1 MAEENDQS
9 GNNNSDTILPSE
21 SNVCNENASPEP
33 KSFME
38 ELVSKIDNEIA
49 NGDYIAVEE
58 IEEEDPFETMVA
70 EGLSQLGRSA
80 DGTMQENGLQ
90 SIEGISSYN
99 HLQILDVSHNELE
112 DLTTLSNLPNLI
124 SLDAS
129 HNKLSTVLE
138 FQPPLSLRSMNK
150 LKRIENI
157 GSLKH
162 LQLLDLSYNAI
173 RSLRGLQS
181 HDLLDTIRLRNNE
194 IIDLSEVRYIRDLP
208 LLRVLDLSYNPIQD
222 FPDYRLSIVF
232 RIPRLVELDNI
243 PVQPEE
249 KVASENLFKPRL
261 DIIAARNHMMNLV
274 RSYLQ
279 PIKLYNSTLS
289 STETPYP
296 MLVLTGPSGC
306 GKRTLIK
313 KLCQEFPNFFGEGV
327 SYTTRGLRENEKV
340 PRESEVDGTD
350 YHFTTKDD
358 FERDTVAGKFIST
371 SHLYNSQY
379 GISRDAIEAVA
390 KEGLACAL
398 HLELEGV
405 MVLKNTHFE
414 PRYILIL
421 PETKQAQEERM
432 RSKKFYSDSHINQAI
447 ERVALYVET
456 NREHPGYFDT
466 VICSDDLEESYKQLK
481 RVVLE
486 YLGISPVNSSVS
498 CISRS
503 THESEIS
510 PVSLSEVTRPI
521 STPYDKESLTAS
533 AVKPWIR
540 TSAGSRALESNNHTN
555 LPRSAKSP
563 VAQEERMR
571 SKKFYSDSHIN
582 QAIERVALYVE
593 TNREHPGYFDTV
605 ICSDDL
611 EESYKQLK
619 RVVLEYL
626 GISPVNSSVS
636 CISRSTHESEISP
649 VSLSEVTRPI
659 STPYDKESLTA
670 SAVKPWIRTSAG
682 SRALESNNH
691 TNLPRSAKSPVEA
704 ASIQRRF
711 EMMKAATVGI
721 TSTSEEQLSKL
732 KPPLSANGLS
742 DSWAFEDIP
751 AHKRASSAPNGL
763 ASSYSKPRLDDETD
777 SEKETVDSDISSAH
791 ASYMVNA
798 NEYEDSGSENED
810 DKTSY
815 STTRTTITS

>member
-80 DGTMQENGLQ
+80 DGTMQVFLSLSLRENGLQ

-138 FQPPLSLRSMNK
+138 FQPPLSLREVNLSNNKIETLTDLSQHKNLNKLILDYNTITEITGLEHCKRLKILSISNNVIEKLSGLDNLPLKYLDLSMNK

-563 VAQEERMR
+563 VV
-571 SKKFYSDSHIN
+571 STLSC
-582 QAIERVALYVE
+582 
-593 TNREHPGYFDTV
+593 YF
-605 ICSDDL
+605 
-611 EESYKQLK
+611 
-619 RVVLEYL
+619 
-626 GISPVNSSVS
+626 
-636 CISRSTHESEISP
+636 H
-649 VSLSEVTRPI
+649 
-659 STPYDKESLTA
+659 
-670 SAVKPWIRTSAG
+670 
-682 SRALESNNH
+682 
-691 TNLPRSAKSPVEA
+691 
-704 ASIQRRF
+704 
-711 EMMKAATVGI
+711 
-721 TSTSEEQLSKL
+721 
-732 KPPLSANGLS
+732 
-742 DSWAFEDIP
+742 
-751 AHKRASSAPNGL
+751 
-763 ASSYSKPRLDDETD
+763 
-777 SEKETVDSDISSAH
+777 
-791 ASYMVNA
+791 
-798 NEYEDSGSENED
+798 
-810 DKTSY
+810 
-815 STTRTTITS
+815 